1 MDISITHYL
10 LLSALLFCIGLM
22 VVLTRKNTIVI
33 LMGIE
38 LMLNASMINLV
49 GFARQDPALMAGQI
63 FSLFI
68 IVIAAASAAVGL
80 ALVLNAY
87 DRFGTVNLDEIKNL
101 KN

>member
-1 MDISITHYL
+1 MEISITHYL
-10 LLSALLFCIGLM
+10 LLSALLFCIGLV

-49 GFARQDPALMAGQI
+49 GFSRNDPALMAGQV
-63 FSLFI
+63 FALFI

-80 ALVLNAY
+80 ALILNAY
-87 DRFGTVNLDEIKNL
+87 DRFGTVNLNEIKNL